1 MAKMLQQNVHAQA
14 GNMTMAGGHILSPH
28 RGLQSAFT
36 LIELLVVIAIIAV
49 LASMLLPALNKARGK
64 AQQIHCL
71 NTMRTLAMAF
81 HEYGDTY
88 DDYIMPVKLTK
99 SVYPGYGADKSW
111 YQVMIISGL
120 WSYYNNKNQCCA
132 ENNSQSVDYGVNALY
147 FWSNKFRTRASIAKP
162 ADLIW
167 AGEWEAKG
175 STYGI
180 TTLAKANTDN
190 AGYPAFRHMNSINLF
205 FGDLHAENWSYSQ
218 YPYNGSHGNYKRI
231 YP

>member
-1 MAKMLQQNVHAQA
+1 MAKMFNQKMHARAENMAMVGRQTTSSQRTLQ
-14 GNMTMAGGHILSPH
+14 T
-28 RGLQSAFT
+28 AFT

-64 AQQIHCL
+64 AQQIHCT

-81 HEYGDTY
+81 NEYGDTY

-99 SVYPGYGADKSW
+99 SRYPGYGSDKSW
-111 YQVMIISGL
+111 YQVMIIAGL
-120 WSYYNNKNQCCA
+120 WSYYNNQNQCCA
-132 ENNSQSVDYGVNALY
+132 EPNKQSVDYGVNALY
-147 FWSNKFRTRASIAKP
+147 LWANKFRTRASIAKP
-162 ADLIW
+162 AEMIW
-167 AGEWEAKG
+167 AGEWQAKG

-180 TTLAKANTDN
+180 TTLQKANTDN
-190 AGYPAFRHMNSINLF
+190 TGFPAFRHMNSINLF

-218 YPYNGSHGNYKRI
+218 YPYNGSHSNFKRI